1 MHSPGVSRRGIE
13 KSCLRTIPRPS
24 SPATGLAHR
33 AAIQTPS
40 FPDAQLRIVDGASAP
55 DRVCGAL
62 FENRIVEMDCV
73 PTRNALILDGMTQ
86 IVRD

>member
-1 MHSPGVSRRGIE
+1 MRNCASWMARQR
-13 KSCLRTIPRPS
+13 
-24 SPATGLAHR
+24 
-33 AAIQTPS
+33 QT
-40 FPDAQLRIVDGASAP
+40 VC
-55 DRVCGAL
+55 VCGAL

>member
-24 SPATGLAHR
+24 SPATGSAHR
-33 AAIQTPS
+33 
-40 FPDAQLRIVDGASAP
+40 VE
-55 DRVCGAL
+55 L